1 MQRKVTFHD
10 MSGTGTKK
18 FSDCKWVIQMKISN
32 GDPVIKM
39 KALNILKVHN
49 YLFRAHKKVS
59 LLTNCCDF
67 KELLQIFEE
76 NRFIG

>member
-1 MQRKVTFHD
+1 MQRKRTFHD

-18 FSDCKWVIQMKISN
+18 KFRLQMSYTNEISN

-49 YLFRAHKKVS
+49 YLYRAHKKVS
-59 LLTNCCDF
+59 LLS
-67 KELLQIFEE
+67 
-76 NRFIG
+76 NRCAF

>member
-1 MQRKVTFHD
+1 
-10 MSGTGTKK
+10 
-18 FSDCKWVIQMKISN
+18 MKISN

-59 LLTNCCDF
+59 LLINCCDF
-67 KELLQIFEE
+67 KVLLQIFEE

>member
-1 MQRKVTFHD
+1 MQRKLTFHD

-18 FSDCKWVIQMKISN
+18 IFRLQMSYTNEISN

-59 LLTNCCDF
+59 LLTNRLILKNYCRDL
-67 KELLQIFEE
+67 KKIV
-76 NRFIG
+76 

>member
-1 MQRKVTFHD
+1 MQRKLTFHD

-18 FSDCKWVIQMKISN
+18 IFRLQMSYTNEISN

-59 LLTNCCDF
+59 LLTNCLIF
-67 KELLQIFEE
+67 KNYCRDLKETD
-76 NRFIG
+76 

>member
-1 MQRKVTFHD
+1 MQRKPTFHD

-18 FSDCKWVIQMKISN
+18 IQTANEISN

-49 YLFRAHKKVS
+49 YLYRAHKKVS
-59 LLTNCCDF
+59 LLSNRCAF
-67 KELLQIFEE
+67 KELLQNLKKIDVLV
-76 NRFIG
+76 NL